1 MLLGFDETLR
11 VDSVAS
17 VPASLSCHPLRASEG
32 LEALAAICVTVTPR
46 RPRLDDAL
54 GQCCIISRLLCSI
67 LPVQLILLGGHLE
80 SPVLRVRWF
89 WQEMLE
95 GRFGFGLT
103 RLQVLSSSLNRLVP
117 QVSLQY
123 EVVVQGPKMNGAG
136 KRFLL
141 SFFVKDQYSLVHC

>member
-1 MLLGFDETLR
+1 M
-11 VDSVAS
+11 
-17 VPASLSCHPLRASEG
+17 
-32 LEALAAICVTVTPR
+32 
-46 RPRLDDAL
+46 
-54 GQCCIISRLLCSI
+54 
-67 LPVQLILLGGHLE
+67 QLISLGGHLE
-80 SPVLRVRWF
+80 FPVLRVSWF

-103 RLQVLSSSLNRLVP
+103 RLQVLSSSLNLLVP

-141 SFFVKDQYSLVHC
+141 SFFCEGSILTCAMLIHVALFLLHIC